1 MEMDARGSIVAVR
14 GALETL
20 QALHPHQW
28 AVVTSA
34 KHDLAEI
41 RLRDAGLPVPE
52 LLIGSDDVQ
61 RGKPDPE
68 GYLKAAAAL
77 GVAPEDCVVVED
89 TPAGLNAGRAAG
101 MRVLAI
107 TTTYPAE
114 RLLDADAVADYTAVR
129 FVLE

>member
-1 MEMDARGSIVAVR
+1 MR

-20 QALHPHQW
+20 QALHPKQW

-34 KHDLAEI
+34 TRALAKA
-41 RLRDAGLPVPE
+41 RLAAAGLPIPE
-52 LLIGSDDVQ
+52 LLVGADDVTH
-61 RGKPDPE
+61 GKPDPE

-89 TPAGLNAGRAAG
+89 TPAGLKAGRAAG

-107 TTTYPAE
+107 TTTYAE
-114 RLLDADAVADYTAVR
+114 HMLLGADAVPDYTGVR
-129 FVLE
+129 FVLPPR